1 MKKWN
6 NKIYNINTNILGTA
20 FMLKKK
26 NQQLKKFED

>member
-26 NQQLKKFED
+26 SAAKKI